1 MGLSPL
7 VGDRIQFTP
16 GTGEEHGWIEEVLP
30 RRSECLRP
38 PVSNVTLLAVVVSP
52 VPAPDLMLV
61 DRLLIRARQQDIRT
75 MLIASKADLDP
86 GFADGLREQYAR
98 AETPVLAVCAADG
111 EGLDALR
118 GALRGETCC
127 FAGQSGVGKT
137 TLLNALLGLSMETGE
152 ISRKIERGKNTTR
165 QAELIIRDGLRVF
178 DTAGFSL
185 LELDGKTDPVT
196 LKDAYPDFLPYEGQC
211 RFQPCLHDREPG
223 CAVTAAVAEGELNT
237 QRVVRYRE
245 LLSSVREAWRDRYDH
260 GGTVDSRR

>member
-1 MGLSPL
+1 MGMSPL
-7 VGDRIQFTP
+7 VGDEIRFTA

-61 DRLLIRARQQDIRT
+61 DRLLIRARMQEIRT
-75 MLIASKADLDP
+75 MLIASKADIDP
-86 GFADGLREQYAR
+86 GFAGSLREQYAK
-98 AETPVLAVCAADG
+98 ADAPVLAVCASDG
-111 EGLDALR
+111 TGLDSLR
-118 GALRGETCC
+118 EALRGETCC

-137 TLLNALLGLSMETGE
+137 TLLNALLGLDMETGE
-152 ISRKIERGKNTTR
+152 ISRRIERGRNTTR
-165 QAELIIRDGLRVF
+165 QAELIVRDGLRVF

-185 LELDGKTDPVT
+185 LELDGRTDPVT
-196 LKDAYPDFLPYEGQC
+196 LKDAYPEFLPYEGKC

-223 CAVTAAVAEGELNT
+223 CAVSAAAAEGELNI

-245 LLSSVREAWRDRYDH
+245 LLSSVREVWRNRYDH
-260 GGTVDSRR
+260 GGPVDSRR